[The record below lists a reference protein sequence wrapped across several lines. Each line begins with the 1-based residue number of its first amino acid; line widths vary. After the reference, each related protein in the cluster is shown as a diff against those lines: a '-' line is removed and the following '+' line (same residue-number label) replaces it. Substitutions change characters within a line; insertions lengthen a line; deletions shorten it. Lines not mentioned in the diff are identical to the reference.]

1 MLLSP
6 AGRPSA
12 SVHRSSAN
20 LADRGLPGNL
30 PNAKGHHE
38 GPGSVRALDYAG
50 NSVDWGPALL
60 ASGTIRWDLRS

>member
-1 MLLSP
+1 
-6 AGRPSA
+6 
-12 SVHRSSAN
+12 
-20 LADRGLPGNL
+20 L